1 MSMQRHTRPTIRK
14 STTADRP
21 KFRSGIVPVRPVS
34 LDGRP
39 RPQGAA
45 RDLLIANIE
54 ALLARFESMAAKLQ
68 ALEVELRS
76 QSSAPK

>member
-1 MSMQRHTRPTIRK
+1 MSMQRHTRPTTRK

-21 KFRSGIVPVRPVS
+21 KIRSGIVCARPVS

-68 ALEVELRS
+68 SLEVDLHA
-76 QSSAPK
+76 QSSAPQ